1 MFNNFFNYVANSN
14 VDEALAILKQRSET
28 DEKISSLLKGESG
41 IFVKEQ
47 VRSLA
52 KFLLCYWIT
61 IIIQSSINNYDF
73 VNNFVFNFQKFFDD
87 LNDLYIKEQK
97 MLLTLVFDLVFSI
110 LNRKDLTSD
119 SIGLNID
126 EQNAFLDENCP
137 LVKPIFISRGFKNR
151 I

>member
-1 MFNNFFNYVANSN
+1 MEVTYEKVVKQVVKTSLFNNFFNYVANSN
-14 VDEALAILKQRSET
+14 IDEALSILKQRSET

-73 VNNFVFNFQKFFDD
+73 VNNFS
-87 LNDLYIKEQK
+87 
-97 MLLTLVFDLVFSI
+97 T
-110 LNRKDLTSD
+110 
-119 SIGLNID
+119 
-126 EQNAFLDENCP
+126 
-137 LVKPIFISRGFKNR
+137 
-151 I
+151 